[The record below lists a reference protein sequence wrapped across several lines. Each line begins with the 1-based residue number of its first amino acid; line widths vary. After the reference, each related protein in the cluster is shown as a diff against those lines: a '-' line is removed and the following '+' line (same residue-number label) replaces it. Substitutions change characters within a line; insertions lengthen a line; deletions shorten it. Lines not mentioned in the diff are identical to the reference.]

1 MARSGPTS
9 WAATRVAIE
18 PKAELNRSGL
28 RVRRRPL
35 KLRPNL
41 VGDLGQAR
49 ILDCLHRDDRID
61 GRDFDA
67 AVSVLLHDDIAGQH
81 GADLVLKLQ
90 GPISELRVAGAQD
103 AVGTELLA
111 KLRLHGCPD
120 VDIGEDAEALAPQGL
135 GRAPNGIVEARRQ
148 CLGKIGTKGRAERNQ
163 LQRSSP
169 KQSDRARATVAQ
181 LLTATI
187 RLLFT
192 RTTPGVFS
200 AVAPTA
206 FFSSSDSVTP
216 QRSTTPFLTV
226 TFHSPGRQGAFLTIS
241 RIDSRMTR
249 SLDEGA
255 IDASSFRP
263 ATP

>member
-90 GPISELRVAGAQD
+90 GPITELRVAGAQD
-103 AVGTELLA
+103 AVGDGT
-111 KLRLHGCPD
+111 P
-120 VDIGEDAEALAPQGL
+120 
-135 GRAPNGIVEARRQ
+135 RQ
-148 CLGKIGTKGRAERNQ
+148 A
-163 LQRSSP
+163 SP
-169 KQSDRARATVAQ
+169 SW
-181 LLTATI
+181 L
-187 RLLFT
+187 
-192 RTTPGVFS
+192 P
-200 AVAPTA
+200 
-206 FFSSSDSVTP
+206 
-216 QRSTTPFLTV
+216 
-226 TFHSPGRQGAFLTIS
+226 
-241 RIDSRMTR
+241 
-249 SLDEGA
+249 
-255 IDASSFRP
+255 
-263 ATP
+263 